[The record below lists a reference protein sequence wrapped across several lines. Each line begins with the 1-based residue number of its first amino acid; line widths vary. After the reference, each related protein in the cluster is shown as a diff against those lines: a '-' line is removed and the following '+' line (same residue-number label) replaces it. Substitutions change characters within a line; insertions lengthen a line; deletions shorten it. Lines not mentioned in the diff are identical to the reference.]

1 MNNTNNNN
9 YNDIFNTVFNTMGYN
24 SYEKKIIGSSFNNPL
39 INNYIENVSDTLS
52 YHEDK
57 SLFFTDISDVVKDI
71 YNNSSKILN
80 SYQNEKQYII
90 DKNGIR

>member
-1 MNNTNNNN
+1 MTNVKFYMLVEGEDALYLALYDSEKNLISSYSNLN
-9 YNDIFNTVFNTMGYN
+9 QND
-24 SYEKKIIGSSFNNPL
+24 

-57 SLFFTDISDVVKDI
+57 SIFFTDISDVVKDI